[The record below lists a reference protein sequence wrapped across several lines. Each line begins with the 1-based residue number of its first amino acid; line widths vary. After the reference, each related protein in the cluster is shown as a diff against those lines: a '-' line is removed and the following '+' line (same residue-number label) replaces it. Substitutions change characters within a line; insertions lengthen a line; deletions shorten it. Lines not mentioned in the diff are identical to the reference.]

1 MVCSFMYLEQP
12 SKTPNFIYF
21 KDIEAFDQIFG
32 RVETQRWHFY
42 QVLLPFLSK
51 CIAFIQCIL

>member
-32 RVETQRWHFY
+32 RVETQR
-42 QVLLPFLSK
+42 
-51 CIAFIQCIL
+51 